1 MEEKK
6 NRKHLIVLAI
16 FLLFLFSI
24 LIAQFYRIQ
33 IIENDKWTTEAK
45 KQHFFIVKEP
55 FLRGKFISNTSI
67 KKGHPEIP
75 QSFVVDVE
83 KFHLYVDPQSIPK
96 KNRSPISQELG
107 QILNL
112 SINEKITL
120 KEQFY
125 KKSRSRKLALWLDQ
139 ETRNAILEWWYPY
152 CKKNKIPRNA
162 LYFINDYRRSYP
174 FGKLLGQVLHTIQ
187 ETKDEKTNQAI
198 PTGGLELYFNSYLKG
213 KQGKR
218 RLMRS
223 PRNSFETG
231 EVISI
236 PENGADIYL
245 TINHCLQAIA
255 EEGLEKGVKKC
266 KGKAGWAVMI
276 EPRSGE
282 ILALAQYPF
291 FNPSEYQY
299 YFNNPLLTEQTRVK
313 AITDANEPGSVMKPF
328 TLAAALLANE
338 QLKEKG
344 EAPIFDPLAKIS
356 TSDGRFK
363 GRSKP
368 LNDTRFHAF
377 LNMEMALQKS
387 SNRYM
392 ARLVESIIKRLGVDW
407 YRNVLQECYGFGK
420 KTGIELPAESS
431 GVLPMPGKKH
441 PNGSLEWSG
450 ATPYSLA
457 MGHNVQITGLQIARA
472 YCIFANGGYLIQ
484 PTLIQKIVRKNV
496 HNENEL
502 LLEHTENWQKG
513 APKVMTNEIV
523 DTVVRAMK
531 YVTKTGG
538 TSVKANVLGYTEAGK
553 TGTAN
558 KVVNGGYSQTQYCS
572 TFVGFTPVKNSAF
585 VLLVTMDEPEYG
597 YVPGLGRVHM
607 GGNCTA
613 EVFREIA
620 TKSLQYLG
628 IPSDDLY
635 GYAIGDPRYDSSKA
649 DWVKEA
655 KQLGEL
661 YEKWNK
667 K

>member
-1 MEEKK
+1 MDGKK
-6 NRKHLIVLAI
+6 YRIQHIALAI
-16 FLLFLFSI
+16 FLLVLFSI

-33 IIENDKWTTEAK
+33 VVENEKWTKEAR
-45 KQHFFIVKEP
+45 KQHFFLVKEP
-55 FLRGKFISNTSI
+55 FLRGKFISNASI
-67 KKGHPEIP
+67 KQGHPEIP

-83 KFHLYVDPQSIPK
+83 KFHLYVDPQSIPLK
-96 KNRSPISQELG
+96 SRKVITQELG
-107 QILNL
+107 RILNL
-112 SINEKITL
+112 STNEKVTL
-120 KEQFY
+120 REQFN
-125 KKSRSRKLALWLDQ
+125 KKSRSRKLALWLDH
-139 ETRNAILEWWYPY
+139 ETRNAILDWWHPY
-152 CKKNKIPRNA
+152 CQKNKIPRNA
-162 LYFINDYRRSYP
+162 LFFINDYQRSYP

-187 ETKDEKTNQAI
+187 ETKDEKTSQAI

-231 EVISI
+231 EVISN

-255 EEGLEKGVKKC
+255 EEGLEKGVKRC

-276 EPRSGE
+276 EPKSGE

-328 TLAAALLANE
+328 TLATALLANDT
-338 QLKEKG
+338 LKEKG
-344 EAPIFDPLAKIS
+344 ESPLFDPLAKMS

-363 GRSKP
+363 GRNKP

-420 KTGIELPAESS
+420 KTGIELPAESC

-441 PNGSLEWSG
+441 PNGTFEWSG

-472 YCIFANGGYLIQ
+472 YCIFANGGYLIK
-484 PTLIQKIVRKNV
+484 PTLIQKIVRKNANQTDDILLDNRG
-496 HNENEL
+496 NE
-502 LLEHTENWQKG
+502 KK
-513 APKVMTNEIV
+513 APQVLKKEIV
-523 DTVVRAMK
+523 DTIVRAMK
-531 YVTKTGG
+531 FVTKAGG

-558 KVVNGGYSQTQYCS
+558 KVVNGSYSQTQYCS
-572 TFVGFTPVKNSAF
+572 TFVGFTPVQNPAF

-628 IPSDDLY
+628 TPSDDPY
-635 GYAIGDPRYDSSKA
+635 GYAVGDPRYDATKA
-649 DWVKEA
+649 DWVREA